1 MFNQDAVTQLQE
13 RIQRKAIATPLN
25 KQPISTAY
33 IQAGK
38 GGIPIL
44 LLHGFDS
51 SLLEFYRLLPLLA
64 AKNETWAIDL
74 LGFGFTDRI
83 KGLNFNPTTI
93 KTHLYYCW
101 KSLIDRPIILL
112 GCSMGGAAAIDFTIT
127 YPQAVKKLI
136 LIDSVGYSG
145 SFPFGKYLFPPC
157 DYIAVEYWR
166 QRKLQ
171 ALNIVK
177 LINSNSADLLA
188 LKSVTLHLEMPRWVE
203 AMISFTK
210 SGGYSWLGD
219 KIAQIDKSTLI
230 IWGES
235 DETLGTEDAKKF
247 QRDIAHSKLK
257 WIKDCGHAPQL
268 EQPEIVAE
276 HILAFAQD
284 SD

>member
-1 MFNQDAVTQLQE
+1 MFTQDAVTQLQE
-13 RIQRKAIATPLN
+13 KIQRKAIVTPLS

-51 SLLEFYRLLPLLA
+51 SLLEFYRLFPLLA

-83 KGLNFNPTTI
+83 NGLNFNSSTI
-93 KTHLYYCW
+93 KTHLYSCW
-101 KSLIDRPIILL
+101 KSLIDRPMILL
-112 GCSMGGAAAIDFTIT
+112 GCSLGGAAAIDFTTT

-136 LIDSVGYSG
+136 LIDSIGYSG
-145 SFPFGKYLFPPC
+145 STYFGKFLLPPYDYL
-157 DYIAVEYWR
+157 AVEYWR

-177 LINSNSADLLA
+177 LTNSNSADLLA

-219 KIAQIDKSTLI
+219 KIAQIQQPTLI
-230 IWGES
+230 LWGES
-235 DETLGTEDAKKF
+235 DETLGVKDAHKF
-247 QRDIAHSKLK
+247 QRDILHSKLI
-257 WIKDCGHAPQL
+257 WIKDCGHAPQM
-268 EQPEIVAE
+268 EQPQIVAE
-276 HILAFAQD
+276 HILAFVQE

>member
-1 MFNQDAVTQLQE
+1 MLTQDAVTQLRE
-13 RIQRKAIATPLN
+13 KIQQKAIATPLS

-51 SLLEFYRLLPLLA
+51 SLLEFYRLFPLLA
-64 AKNETWAIDL
+64 AKHETWAIDL

-83 KGLNFNPTTI
+83 KDVNFNPSTI
-93 KTHLYYCW
+93 KTHLYSCW
-101 KSLIDRPIILL
+101 KSLINQPMILL
-112 GCSMGGAAAIDFTIT
+112 GCSLGGAAAIDFTTT

-145 SFPFGKYLFPPC
+145 SVALGKFLFPPY
-157 DYIAVEYWR
+157 DYLAVEYWR

-188 LKSVTLHLEMPRWVE
+188 IKSVTLHLEMPRWLE

-210 SGGYSWLGD
+210 SGGYNWLGD
-219 KIAQIDKSTLI
+219 KIAKIEQPTLI
-230 IWGES
+230 LWGES

-247 QRDIAHSKLK
+247 QRDIPLSKVI

-268 EQPEIVAE
+268 EQPQIIAE
-276 HILAFAQD
+276 HILGFVQE